1 MRVQKL
7 FFFVSFCVWDSSYKR
22 AKGYLPPSDLCKTFL
37 FKIVARE
44 KGSRYCFLTVL
55 FLSVKKIHG
64 KYSILPFLEEKRQKM
79 RYVVGEMT
87 TRPRPGAPESPITQK
102 GDRPD
107 SGRKKE
113 KRSDPM
119 EMENPAKAQT

>member
-1 MRVQKL
+1 
-7 FFFVSFCVWDSSYKR
+7 
-22 AKGYLPPSDLCKTFL
+22 
-37 FKIVARE
+37 
-44 KGSRYCFLTVL
+44 
-55 FLSVKKIHG
+55 
-64 KYSILPFLEEKRQKM
+64 M

-119 EMENPAKAQT
+119 EMENPAKAQTQARSVSAKKQNQKGEKLAGSPEKLDRF